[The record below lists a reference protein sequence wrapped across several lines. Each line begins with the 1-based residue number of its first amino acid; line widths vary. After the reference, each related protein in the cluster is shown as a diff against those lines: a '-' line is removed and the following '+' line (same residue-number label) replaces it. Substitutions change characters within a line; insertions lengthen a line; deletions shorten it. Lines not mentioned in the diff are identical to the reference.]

1 MPSFLLRLLQLSRE
15 LNEISPTF
23 QTWFYY
29 HEREIVTEE
38 TDDDALSV
46 VIPGHCVHGP
56 IVIYS

>member
-38 TDDDALSV
+38 TDDDALSYLG
-46 VIPGHCVHGP
+46 IASTGP
-56 IVIYS
+56 L